1 MSDQKQAL
9 DSLPEDLEASFSSLD
24 YEIPNNDRRRIAG
37 FLYLVVGVVALGLGI
52 FSSGSPLA
60 NSGFMYAGIGIL
72 CVALYSFFAS
82 ASTSIDE
89 GQALK
94 LAEGD
99 LGFAAG
105 PASAQMMWRGW
116 GSKPVWRLLVYSQEP
131 QPEFRAAVIIDA
143 GNGEV
148 LEKVVEENPEDWS

>member
-1 MSDQKQAL
+1 MSDEKQAL
-9 DSLPEDLEASFSSLD
+9 DSLPEDLEASFSSPD

-52 FSSGSPLA
+52 FASGSPLA

-82 ASTSIDE
+82 ARTSIDE